1 MMEVNFFQRRK
12 ILKNSSYLDVTPMT
26 KYEHVFLEDSG
37 LVNVL
42 IPKFKSTFFKSFVPR
57 NKSQHITIN
66 LDEFGSATWLLIDGK
81 KNVGTICK
89 ELEEKYGER
98 IHPVVERITK
108 YFTLLYTNK
117 LITFQ
122 EILKKEK

>member
-1 MMEVNFFQRRK
+1 MNVNFFQRRK
-12 ILKNSSYLDVTPMT
+12 ILKGTSYLDVTPIC
-26 KYEHVFLEDSG
+26 KYQHVHLEESG

-42 IPKFKSTFFKSFVPR
+42 IPKFKNPFFKSFVPR
-57 NKSQHITIN
+57 HKSQNITIN

-81 KNVGTICK
+81 KNVGTICN
-89 ELEEKYGER
+89 ELDEKFGER

>member
-1 MMEVNFFQRRK
+1 MTEVNFFQRRK
-12 ILKNSSYLDVTPMT
+12 ILTKSNYLDVTPLT
-26 KYEHVFLEDSG
+26 KYEHVFVEESG

-42 IPKFKSTFFKSFVPR
+42 IPKFKSNFFKSFVPR

-81 KNVGTICK
+81 TNVGDICK
-89 ELEEKYGER
+89 ELEIKFGER

-108 YFTLLYTNK
+108 YLTLLYSNK

-122 EILKKEK
+122 EILKKEN